1 MFQVNYTRKL
11 TAIMFTDI
19 VGYTKIMRSDEQ
31 KAMNLLYYNRKLI
44 EPLIK
49 KHKGQ
54 ILKEIGD
61 GTLNSF
67 PSAIEAVRCAIK
79 IQEVLSEIPALNL
92 RIGIHI
98 GDVIQE
104 RDDIFGDGVNVASRI
119 ESLSEPGQICISQ
132 VVFESI
138 QSQSDLGAKSI
149 GKHTLKGIEEPQ
161 ELYTIIFKESTTDST
176 KPETTVQKKSVHIF
190 NPKLLTSWVGGT
202 FLAIYLLFQA
212 VGFFSKMDVIS
223 TENSIAVFP
232 FDNIRNN
239 EEHNWL
245 SDQFSE
251 SLTFKLSQSK
261 TFKVIDRLQ
270 VIKALQKYE
279 PDQAGFMEVAP
290 LIGKNINASLV
301 LVGSFATVG
310 NDILVTTKLIDAQT
324 GEVTPIVQERYS
336 MDDPLTILEDISNKV
351 FEKLEHLQKRE
362 TP

>member
-1 MFQVNYTRKL
+1 
-11 TAIMFTDI
+11 MFTDI
-19 VGYTKIMRSDEQ
+19 VGYTRLMRSDER

-67 PSAIEAVRCAIK
+67 HSAVEAVRCAIE
-79 IQEVLSEIPALNL
+79 IQETLSEIPALNL

-104 RDDIFGDGVNVASRI
+104 RKDIFGDGVNIASRI
-119 ESLSEPGQICISQ
+119 ESLSEPGQICISSI
-132 VVFESI
+132 VFESI
-138 QSQSDLGAKSI
+138 QSQSDIRAKSI
-149 GKHTLKGIEEPQ
+149 GKHTLKGIEESQ
-161 ELYTIIFKESTTDST
+161 ELYIIGFKEFTTDSS
-176 KPETTVQKKSVHIF
+176 KPATTVQKISVHMLKL
-190 NPKLLTSWVGGT
+190 KLLTSWVVGT
-202 FLAIYLLFQA
+202 FLTIFLLFQA
-212 VGFFSKMDVIS
+212 VGLFTKKDVIS

-239 EEHNWL
+239 EKHSWL

-279 PDQAGFMEVAP
+279 PDHAGFMELAP
-290 LIGKNINASLV
+290 LIGKNINANL
-301 LVGSFATVG
+301 LLLGSFATVG
-310 NDILVTTKLIDAQT
+310 SDIQVTTMLIDART

-336 MDDPLTILEDISNKV
+336 IDDPLTILEDISNKV
-351 FEKLEHLQKRE
+351 FEKLEHLEKIE